1 MNYNKIIHFLCIQ
14 RPNARYES
22 DDDDDSDS
30 DEFSSPIKKK
40 ADNGTNKS
48 KSCSLP
54 PLPPL
59 PVLTPVKQVLHQ
71 STGTPTLR
79 RSPRRSLLGSVT
91 SPQPRSD
98 SPVTGIGI

>member
-1 MNYNKIIHFLCIQ
+1 M
-14 RPNARYES
+14 
-22 DDDDDSDS
+22 S
-30 DEFSSPIKKK
+30 DESSSPIKKN

-59 PVLTPVKQVLHQ
+59 TPVKQVLHQ

-79 RSPRRSLLGSVT
+79 MSPRRLLLGSVT
-91 SPQPRSD
+91 FPQPRSD
-98 SPVTGIGI
+98 SPVKGIGFH

>member
-1 MNYNKIIHFLCIQ
+1 M
-14 RPNARYES
+14 
-22 DDDDDSDS
+22 S
-30 DEFSSPIKKK
+30 DESSSPIKKK
-40 ADNGTNKS
+40 ADNGTCTNKS
-48 KSCSLP
+48 KSCRLP

-79 RSPRRSLLGSVT
+79 RSSRRSLLGSVT
-91 SPQPRSD
+91 FPQPRSD

>member
-1 MNYNKIIHFLCIQ
+1 MNNKIIHFLCIQ

-22 DDDDDSDS
+22 GDDDDSDS
-30 DEFSSPIKKK
+30 DKSSSPFKKK

-71 STGTPTLR
+71 STGTPTQVSKKVTLR
-79 RSPRRSLLGSVT
+79 ICNF
-91 SPQPRSD
+91 PQPRSD
-98 SPVTGIGI
+98 SPVTGT

>member
-1 MNYNKIIHFLCIQ
+1 MNNKIIHFLCIQ

-30 DEFSSPIKKK
+30 DESSSPIKKK

-54 PLPPL
+54 LLPPL

-98 SPVTGIGI
+98 SLVTGIGI

>member
-1 MNYNKIIHFLCIQ
+1 MNNKIIHFLCIQ

-22 DDDDDSDS
+22 DDDDDDSDS
-30 DEFSSPIKKK
+30 DESSSPIKKK

-48 KSCSLP
+48 KYCSLP

-71 STGTPTLR
+71 STGIPTLR

>member
-1 MNYNKIIHFLCIQ
+1 M
-14 RPNARYES
+14 
-22 DDDDDSDS
+22 S
-30 DEFSSPIKKK
+30 DEFSSPIKEK

-79 RSPRRSLLGSVT
+79 GSPPRSLLGSVT
-91 SPQPRSD
+91 FPQPRSD

>member
-1 MNYNKIIHFLCIQ
+1 M
-14 RPNARYES
+14 
-22 DDDDDSDS
+22 S
-30 DEFSSPIKKK
+30 DESSSPIKKK
-40 ADNGTNKS
+40 ANNGINKS
-48 KSCSLP
+48 KYCSLP

-59 PVLTPVKQVLHQ
+59 SVLTPVKQVLYQ

-91 SPQPRSD
+91 FPQPRSD